1 MYRFPEIIK
10 QLVLESDRLLAKGTL
25 VSAIRHT
32 NKAKYAKGRG
42 GSMVPPS
49 PMRIVFMALRHFVIS
64 SMARFFS
71 EGTSRR
77 EMLSRTVRTR
87 SCGVFG
93 RLERLK
99 RKDMAGWAHSANRQT
114 AQTAEERT
122 PPLCGPP
129 SCLGT

>member
-1 MYRFPEIIK
+1 
-10 QLVLESDRLLAKGTL
+10 
-25 VSAIRHT
+25 
-32 NKAKYAKGRG
+32 
-42 GSMVPPS
+42 MVPPS

-64 SMARFFS
+64 SIARFFS

-99 RKDMAGWAHSANRQT
+99 RKDMSGLAHSAIRQT
-114 AQTAEERT
+114 AQTAEDGQAARRAALEGARALSKSRGRLIGTLGAEER
-122 PPLCGPP
+122 GWDGGDDGDDAAQRRGGVG
-129 SCLGT
+129 SCV

>member
-1 MYRFPEIIK
+1 
-10 QLVLESDRLLAKGTL
+10 
-25 VSAIRHT
+25 
-32 NKAKYAKGRG
+32 
-42 GSMVPPS
+42 MVPPS

-99 RKDMAGWAHSANRQT
+99 RNDMAGLAHPGNCQT
-114 AQTAEERT
+114 ATAADEGRAARTAKLDGGQTVDKDRGGLIGAPGTEEQAGECR
-122 PPLCGPP
+122 
-129 SCLGT
+129 